1 MSRILIV
8 DDERSMREFV
18 SILLKKQGY
27 EIELA
32 TSGDEAVTRI
42 DEVEESFDLVLTDL
56 KMPGKSGLD
65 VLEHA
70 KRVDP
75 STQVILMTAYAT
87 SDTAVAAM
95 KQGARDYVTKP
106 FKVDELVARI
116 HAVDRRAKRANSQ
129 EIRLGRLTLRL
140 QDRCAIVGDATLNL
154 TRKEFDLLEALAS
167 QKGRTLNKEAILER
181 IYGGRDEPQPKI
193 IDVFVCKLRKKL
205 ADALGGDGVIRTVWG
220 QGYTIEEPS
229 MASTPRVKRAS

>member
-1 MSRILIV
+1 MNILVVEDNSLMAQLIQSALTRQNFAVTVVTDGTSAIDSLQKQQFDMVILDLRLGDEYGV
-8 DDERSMREFV
+8 D
-18 SILLKKQGY
+18 ILRKARNANLNTPV
-27 EIELA
+27 IIL
-32 TSGDEAVTRI
+32 SGD
-42 DEVEESFDLVLTDL
+42 
-56 KMPGKSGLD
+56 LD
-65 VLEHA
+65 
-70 KRVDP
+70 P
-75 STQVILMTAYAT
+75 MTK
-87 SDTAVAAM
+87 VAAFTA
-95 KQGARDYVTKP
+95 GADVYVTKP

-116 HAVDRRAKRANSQ
+116 HAVDRRAKRATSQ

-229 MASTPRVKRAS
+229 MASTPRVMRAS

>member
-1 MSRILIV
+1 MNILVVEDNSLMAQLIQSALTRQNFAVTVVTDGTSAIDSLQKQQFDMVILDLRLGDEYGV
-8 DDERSMREFV
+8 D
-18 SILLKKQGY
+18 ILRKARNANLNTPV
-27 EIELA
+27 IIL
-32 TSGDEAVTRI
+32 SGD
-42 DEVEESFDLVLTDL
+42 
-56 KMPGKSGLD
+56 LD
-65 VLEHA
+65 
-70 KRVDP
+70 P
-75 STQVILMTAYAT
+75 MTK
-87 SDTAVAAM
+87 VAAFTA
-95 KQGARDYVTKP
+95 GADDYVTKP

>member
-1 MSRILIV
+1 MNILVVEDNSLMAQLIQSALTRQNFAVTVVTDGTSAIDSLQKQQFDMVILDLRLGDEYGV
-8 DDERSMREFV
+8 D
-18 SILLKKQGY
+18 ILRKARNANLNTPV
-27 EIELA
+27 IIL
-32 TSGDEAVTRI
+32 SGD
-42 DEVEESFDLVLTDL
+42 
-56 KMPGKSGLD
+56 LD
-65 VLEHA
+65 
-70 KRVDP
+70 P
-75 STQVILMTAYAT
+75 MTK
-87 SDTAVAAM
+87 VAAFTA
-95 KQGARDYVTKP
+95 GADDYVTKP

-220 QGYTIEEPS
+220 QGYTIEDP
-229 MASTPRVKRAS
+229 ALAAPRVKRAV